1 MQIELCN
8 RRGRSAPVLVAECK
22 PRASCDRA
30 RDKQKVTWALLLME
44 TADEVKNENASLAIN
59 SVDAR

>member
-1 MQIELCN
+1 M
-8 RRGRSAPVLVAECK
+8 AECK

-30 RDKQKVTWALLLME
+30 RDKQKVAGALVLME
-44 TADEVKNENASLAIN
+44 TAEEVKNENASLAIN